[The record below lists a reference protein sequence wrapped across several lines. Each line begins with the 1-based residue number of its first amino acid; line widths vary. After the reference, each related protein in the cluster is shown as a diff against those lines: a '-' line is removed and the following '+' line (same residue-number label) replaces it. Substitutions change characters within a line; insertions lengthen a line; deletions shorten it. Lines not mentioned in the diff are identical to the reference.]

1 MAGGDAHLNGG
12 LGDDH
17 YYPKDVDRDLV
28 CRGTVVKLR
37 NPDVMRIR
45 NKMLQRPKT
54 EFPIN

>member
-17 YYPKDVDRDLV
+17 YYPKDVDCDHV
-28 CRGTVVKLR
+28 CRGTVV
-37 NPDVMRIR
+37 MSIR